1 MKHLLIII
9 ISILLLSSPVTG
21 QETINLKLHVHIM
34 RDIEMR
40 VKGES
45 MTNDHISKENIANE
59 VLPEV
64 NRIWSQ
70 ANINWELAG
79 VYDEDAVKKGY
90 RQIPAGYPKNYKKLK
105 NIVEKARRDSSGKSD
120 PRRLIPLFLFM
131 QPGNRIKPSEFGQNN
146 FHVYLYPFIGNTSQG
161 NAMKKDKDTGN
172 SLGFHTVLGTW
183 TNKHNKGKIPERV
196 KIVEDWEK
204 WTKIKRGSLSRTI
217 AHELGH
223 VIGLR
228 HKRCEGYCLMGPK
241 HGYKL
246 TNKQI
251 RRARNIAKKRS
262 TNNCKPLKICGYR
275 GKMKFFK

>member
-1 MKHLLIII
+1 MKHLLIL
-9 ISILLLSSPVTG
+9 ISILLLSSPVIG
-21 QETINLKLHVHIM
+21 QETLNLKLHVHIM
-34 RDIEMR
+34 RDIEMK
-40 VKGES
+40 VQSES

-70 ANINWELAG
+70 ANINWELVG

-90 RQIPAGYPKNYKKLK
+90 RQIPAGYPKNYKKLI
-105 NIVEKARRDSSGKSD
+105 NIVEKGRRDSSGRPDS
-120 PRRLIPLFLFM
+120 RRQIPLFLFM
-131 QPGNRIKPSEFGQNN
+131 QPGNRIKLSEFGQNN
-146 FHVYLYPFIGNTSQG
+146 FHIYLYPFIGNTSQG
-161 NAMKKDKDTGN
+161 NAMKGRDED
-172 SLGFHTVLGTW
+172 SFGFHTVIGSW
-183 TNKHNKGKIPERV
+183 TNKHNKGGIPERV
-196 KIVEDWEK
+196 KIVEDWKK

-217 AHELGH
+217 AHEIGH

-228 HKRCEGYCLMGPK
+228 HNRCEGNCLMGPK

-251 RRARNIAKKRS
+251 RRARNFAKKRIS
-262 TNNCKPLKICGYR
+262 NNCKPLKICGYR

>member
-1 MKHLLIII
+1 MSL
-9 ISILLLSSPVTG
+9 LLLSSPVTG
-21 QETINLKLHVHIM
+21 QETLNLKLHVHIM

-251 RRARNIAKKRS
+251 RRATNIAKKRS

>member
-1 MKHLLIII
+1 MKHLLTLM
-9 ISILLLSSPVTG
+9 SLLLLSSPVTG
-21 QETINLKLHVHIM
+21 QETLNLKLHVHIM

-45 MTNDHISKENIANE
+45 MANDHISKENIANE

-79 VYDEDAVKKGY
+79 LYDEDAVKKGY

-120 PRRLIPLFLFM
+120 PRRQIPLFLFM
-131 QPGNRIKPSEFGQNN
+131 QQGNRIKPSEFGQNN

-161 NAMKKDKDTGN
+161 NAMRKHKDTGN
-172 SLGFHTVLGTW
+172 SLGFHTVVGTW
-183 TNKHNKGKIPERV
+183 SNKHNKGKIPERF

-217 AHELGH
+217 AHEIGH

-228 HKRCEGYCLMGPK
+228 HNRCEGNCLMGPK

-251 RRARNIAKKRS
+251 RRARNFAKKRIG
-262 TNNCKPLKICGYR
+262 NNCKPLKICGYS

>member
-1 MKHLLIII
+1 MKHLLIL

-21 QETINLKLHVHIM
+21 QETLNLKLHVHIM

-70 ANINWELAG
+70 ANINWELVG
-79 VYDEDAVKKGY
+79 VYDEDVVKKGY

-120 PRRLIPLFLFM
+120 PRRQIPLFLFM

-161 NAMKKDKDTGN
+161 MAMRKNRDTGN
-172 SLGFHTVLGTW
+172 SLGFHTIIGTW
-183 TNKHNKGKIPERV
+183 TNKHNKGGIPERF
-196 KIVEDWEK
+196 KIVEDWDK

-223 VIGLR
+223 VISLR
-228 HKRCEGYCLMGPK
+228 HKQCKGYCLMGPK
-241 HGYKL
+241 QGYKL

-251 RRARNIAKKRS
+251 N
-262 TNNCKPLKICGYR
+262 
-275 GKMKFFK
+275 